1 MLVNILYKEKK
12 KQKMFFLNFIK
23 IFYIICQYINFYC
36 VIIVI
41 GVIIIQILI
50 ENCLIY
56 VV

>member
-1 MLVNILYKEKK
+1 MLVNILYKKKEKY
-12 KQKMFFLNFIK
+12 FLNFIK
-23 IFYIICQYINFYC
+23 IFYIICQYRNFYY

-41 GVIIIQILI
+41 GVIIIKILI